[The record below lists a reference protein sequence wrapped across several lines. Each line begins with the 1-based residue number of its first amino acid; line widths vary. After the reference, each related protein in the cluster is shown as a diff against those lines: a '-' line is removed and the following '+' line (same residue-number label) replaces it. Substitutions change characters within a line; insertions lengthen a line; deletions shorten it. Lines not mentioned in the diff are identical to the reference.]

1 MEANLNVTILVGVEL
16 MIRKRTTEFETII
29 NLDGPEGNANCLL
42 GTAVGFARDLRMD
55 DDEIK
60 PILSDMQSSDYKHL
74 VTIFDKHFGKYCV
87 LETSNEPIATS

>member
-1 MEANLNVTILVGVEL
+1 MEANLNVTILDGVKL

-42 GTAVGFARDLRMD
+42 GTAVAFARDLRMD

-74 VTIFDKHFGKYCV
+74 VSTFDKHFGKYCV
-87 LETSNEPIATS
+87 LETSNEELLS

>member
-1 MEANLNVTILVGVEL
+1 MLVEANLNVTILVGVEL

-87 LETSNEPIATS
+87 LETSNEELL

>member
-74 VTIFDKHFGKYCV
+74 VSTFDKHFGKYCV
-87 LETSNEPIATS
+87 LETSNEELL